1 MTNDILV
8 SNVKDF
14 FKLLYFPNPSV
25 ASDQILG
32 FLRLLSHQLFQF
44 FHVSDHSICL
54 SGFSFSSYLLK
65 LSIRGFPKYLCFAH
79 SSLRGNLDLQVS
91 THFSMDNSQIYNP
104 HCSTLSLSSHI
115 SFYLTTSPILIRRFH

>member
-25 ASDQILG
+25 TSDQILG
-32 FLRLLSHQLFQF
+32 FLCLLSHQPFQF

-79 SSLRGNLDLQVS
+79 SSLRGNLNLQVS

-104 HCSTLSLSSHI
+104 NCSQLSLSLSSHFP
-115 SFYLTTSPILIRRFH
+115 STSPPPQSS